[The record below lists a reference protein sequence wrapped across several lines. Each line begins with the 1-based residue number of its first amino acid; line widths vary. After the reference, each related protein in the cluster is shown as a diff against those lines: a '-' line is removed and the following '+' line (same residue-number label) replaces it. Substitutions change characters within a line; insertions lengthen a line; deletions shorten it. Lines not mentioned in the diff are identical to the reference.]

1 MFVEPIPILLRWQPR
16 KLLVAP
22 SSQLEAVCLV
32 FQWVSDKTNENKT
45 KHEDLSLCISLL
57 LILKIGYHRNLKLHH
72 GMQRQIS
79 PQILENSRDAS

>member
-1 MFVEPIPILLRWQPR
+1 MFVELIPILLRWQPR

-32 FQWVSDKTNENKT
+32 FQWISDKT

-72 GMQRQIS
+72 GMQ
-79 PQILENSRDAS
+79 